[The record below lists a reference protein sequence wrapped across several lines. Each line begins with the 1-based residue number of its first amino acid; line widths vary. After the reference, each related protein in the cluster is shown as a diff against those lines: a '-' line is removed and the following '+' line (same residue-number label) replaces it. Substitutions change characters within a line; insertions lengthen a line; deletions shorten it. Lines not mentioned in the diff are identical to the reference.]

1 MYSFPLESDEI
12 IIKKCLASYTSDG
25 DVLNGA
31 LYLTNHRLV
40 FVGYALSV
48 TNKYM
53 DEVPLAHIR
62 ELRAEKTFFIIPNV
76 LKVVTI
82 KDKVIK
88 LVVKG
93 RNEWL
98 AAVNQQLELVN

>member
-1 MYSFPLESDEI
+1 MYSFPLELDEV
-12 IIKKCLASYTSDG
+12 IIKKAHASYTCNG

-31 LYLTNHRLV
+31 LYLTDRRLV
-40 FVGYALSV
+40 FIGYALSI

-53 DEVPLAHIR
+53 DEVPLTHIK
-62 ELRAEKTFFIIPNV
+62 ELRAEKTFFVIPNV

-82 KDKVIK
+82 QDKVIK
-88 LVVKG
+88 FVVKD

-98 AAVNQQLELVN
+98 DAVNTQLKIVN